1 MFSPWFQIIRTP
13 LRYFSSEFS
22 RTKDEFSD
30 TLLEEKDVTVF
41 LEKWK

>member
-1 MFSPWFQIIRTP
+1 MFSPWFRIIRTP

-30 TLLEEKDVTVF
+30 TLLVESIVGSTD
-41 LEKWK
+41 